1 MKNNLIRLLQM
12 RWLILQVRL
21 IDLLVSIDSLKESV
35 KKEIILSL
43 FGLIKL
49 FPDTLI
55 ARFSRLIL
63 TRFRSRGTV
72 LKADKYELKI
82 NEIAE
87 KFRRL
92 EERK

>member
-1 MKNNLIRLLQM
+1 M
-12 RWLILQVRL
+12 RWLILQVL
-21 IDLLVSIDSLKESV
+21 WLGFLVSIDSLKESV

-49 FPDTLI
+49 FPDTLVE
-55 ARFSRLIL
+55 RFSRLIL
-63 TRFRSRGTV
+63 TGLRSRGTG

-82 NEIAE
+82 NAIAE
-87 KFRRL
+87 KIRRL